1 MKLEII
7 RGFLKALKP
16 IEGTY
21 ITVSTAF
28 YAYEAKWKDEN
39 PYEQFT
45 ARDGVFFALKTR
57 PWAKNWDIIEV
68 EHFLLHNN
76 VHYLGELIIAIVKK
90 ENPHGLKKLYKL
102 YPDIEN
108 LGKEYPRDIDSLQSS
123 VA

>member
-39 PYEQFT
+39 SET
-45 ARDGVFFALKTR
+45 LKS
-57 PWAKNWDIIEV
+57 
-68 EHFLLHNN
+68 
-76 VHYLGELIIAIVKK
+76 
-90 ENPHGLKKLYKL
+90 GLDLVGKL
-102 YPDIEN
+102 
-108 LGKEYPRDIDSLQSS
+108 
-123 VA
+123 